1 MTENDSLDTL
11 LDELSGFSF
20 PPITVPRTRD
30 TRKTEVTED
39 NVADFVIKSSE
50 TLINAGL
57 DSVADLREYI
67 VQGQNPDEIEALAG
81 LISSTT
87 NAIEALN
94 KMVLLKKKNEA
105 TKELKIMEL
114 ENRKEVAALLPGT
127 NTVNNTNVVIA
138 SREEI
143 FKALIRG
150 EIVNNTEELE
160 DKSVMIV
167 PLTMAIKVRR
177 D

>member
-11 LDELSGFSF
+11 LDELSGFNF
-20 PPITVPRTRD
+20 PPITVPRTREV
-30 TRKTEVTED
+30 RKTDVTED

-50 TLINAGL
+50 ALINAGL
-57 DSVADLREYI
+57 DSVADLRDYI

-87 NAIEALN
+87 GAIEALN

-114 ENRKEVAALLPGT
+114 ENRKEVATLLPGT

-138 SREEI
+138 SRGEV
-143 FKALIRG
+143 FKALIQG
-150 EIVNNTEELE
+150 ELTKNTEMLE
-160 DKSVMIV
+160 DNQIIDASITVV
-167 PLTMAIKVRR
+167 
-177 D
+177 DE